1 MNRVCGTGSAQP
13 GPRGTGRQPLANC
26 RRLPANDHSPLPV
39 PHWSPRLA
47 PNLLPTPARHHLDSC
62 SPLVYSIW
70 VCLATGSRMS
80 PALLLI
86 HLLGPLLRLLARLT
100 PRRRPHSFPIFRS
113 GRFQTGLFRSRR
125 PHPTPSPRPRTQP
138 IQRRPAAPSQPQPSS
153 PTRPKI
159 RPKLS
164 LASPPPLGA
173 GWREIAPPS
182 PPPDSRCPESRPQL
196 RPIPATAGCRASAS
210 PPSNHAHPATAAR
223 RYTAS
228 DRQAPP
234 RPNPR
239 QNTPRAA
246 SRVFWKK
253 LLLRA
258 RARDW
263 RARRL
268 AQPSTHSPQPDILNP
283 PPVWAV
289 ICGGHTSS

>member
-1 MNRVCGTGSAQP
+1 MLT
-13 GPRGTGRQPLANC
+13 
-26 RRLPANDHSPLPV
+26 
-39 PHWSPRLA
+39 
-47 PNLLPTPARHHLDSC
+47 
-62 SPLVYSIW
+62 
-70 VCLATGSRMS
+70 
-80 PALLLI
+80 
-86 HLLGPLLRLLARLT
+86 RLLALLETFAQLTWSSNLRPLLLPLPLETFAKRPSPSKVRRLLLPLPLGEGWSL
-100 PRRRPHSFPIFRS
+100 PRTRSGGEGLPGNHPGVTQRSLLAPRPRLFPIFRR
-113 GRFQTGLFRSRR
+113 GRFQTGLFRSRH

-153 PTRPKI
+153 PTRQKI

-164 LASPPPLGA
+164 LASLPPLGA

-210 PPSNHAHPATAAR
+210 PPSNHAHPAPAPW

-239 QNTPRAA
+239 HNTPRAA

-258 RARDW
+258 RAPDW

-268 AQPSTHSPQPDILNP
+268 APPSTHTPQTDILNP
-283 PPVWAV
+283 PPIWAV

>member
-1 MNRVCGTGSAQP
+1 MPAAAPLLRRVL
-13 GPRGTGRQPLANC
+13 PL
-26 RRLPANDHSPLPV
+26 LE
-39 PHWSPRLA
+39 RLA
-47 PNLLPTPARHHLDSC
+47 PRF
-62 SPLVYSIW
+62 
-70 VCLATGSRMS
+70 
-80 PALLLI
+80 
-86 HLLGPLLRLLARLT
+86 
-100 PRRRPHSFPIFRS
+100 FPVPFRS
-113 GRFQTGLFRSRR
+113 KRL
-125 PHPTPSPRPRTQP
+125 HPTPS
-138 IQRRPAAPSQPQPSS
+138 RRPAAPTPPQPSS

-182 PPPDSRCPESRPQL
+182 PPPKSRRPASRPQP

-210 PPSNHAHPATAAR
+210 PPSNHAHPAPAPW

-234 RPNPR
+234 RPNPC

-258 RARDW
+258 RAPDW

-268 AQPSTHSPQPDILNP
+268 APPSTHTPQTDILNP
-283 PPVWAV
+283 PPIWAA
-289 ICGGHTSS
+289 ICGGRKPHETARLRDSSRQPSGSND